1 MKAIRENSY
10 SQLSTST
17 LVPVFSREDRKV
29 GTARGWYDSRIAT
42 SVNCSTSSSGVSRTE
57 SLIAQGHA
65 CASTIDLL
73 VIQIDGLRVGDHV
86 LVAAIGIDGAGE
98 KHVLVVALGATE
110 NAAVVKALLADLVER
125 GLQPDIARLVI
136 VDGSKALGRAVRDTF
151 GRFAL
156 IQRCQVHKGR
166 NIIERLDPSLH
177 AGVKKVM
184 RQAWDSPTA
193 GKAERVLKN
202 LARRLDHDAPGV
214 SASVPGGRDGM
225 A

>member
-10 SQLSTST
+10 SHLSTST

-42 SVNCSTSSSGVSRTE
+42 SVNCLTSSSGVSRTE

-110 NAAVVKALLADLVER
+110 NAAMVNCW
-125 GLQPDIARLVI
+125 PTW
-136 VDGSKALGRAVRDTF
+136 S
-151 GRFAL
+151 
-156 IQRCQVHKGR
+156 
-166 NIIERLDPSLH
+166 S
-177 AGVKKVM
+177 AGCN
-184 RQAWDSPTA
+184 QTSPTCSSLT
-193 GKAERVLKN
+193 EP
-202 LARRLDHDAPGV
+202 RR
-214 SASVPGGRDGM
+214 
-225 A
+225 

>member
-86 LVAAIGIDGAGE
+86 LVAAIGG
-98 KHVLVVALGATE
+98 K
-110 NAAVVKALLADLVER
+110 
-125 GLQPDIARLVI
+125 
-136 VDGSKALGRAVRDTF
+136 
-151 GRFAL
+151 
-156 IQRCQVHKGR
+156 R
-166 NIIERLDPSLH
+166 NFF
-177 AGVKKVM
+177 
-184 RQAWDSPTA
+184 PT
-193 GKAERVLKN
+193 
-202 LARRLDHDAPGV
+202 
-214 SASVPGGRDGM
+214 
-225 A
+225 